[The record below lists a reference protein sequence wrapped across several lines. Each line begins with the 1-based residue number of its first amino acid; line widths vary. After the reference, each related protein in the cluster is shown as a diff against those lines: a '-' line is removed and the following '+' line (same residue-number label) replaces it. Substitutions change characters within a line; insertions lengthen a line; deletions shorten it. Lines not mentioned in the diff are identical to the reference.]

1 MDTVKQI
8 MHEQFKRRS
17 IKYRLFFT
25 GLLLE
30 KYFFKHEHIPDAGK
44 RGVLL
49 RNYYFLMRYLDDIID
64 GDITIPKYES
74 LASRIAYLETKLA
87 YANNLGEPNDNV
99 DMMIKECYQLANEIG
114 FSMTLETQKIIA
126 SLIFDG
132 QRLLSWQDQQE
143 LLITNASELSN
154 HFYDLDIIGTIGGS
168 LKIYQK
174 DEAYL
179 SKIYPLG
186 LASRKYYDLRDFLED
201 FKRGLIN
208 LAQEDLISFNIKE
221 QDLYTVMNLP
231 DNLIKI
237 CKDKGYNHQELINLI
252 PQPILAFLDQGSNY
266 CANQITEYHQ
276 QMAENELPP
285 LNKTTVMA
293 LDNGFEK
300 NINRYLKKIK
310 HNQQKK

>member
-1 MDTVKQI
+1 MDTVNQI
-8 MHEQFKRRS
+8 MREQFKRRS

-30 KYFFKHEHIPDAGK
+30 KYFFKYEQIPDAAK
-44 RGVLL
+44 RGTLL

-64 GDITIPKYES
+64 GDIILSQYES
-74 LASRIAYLETKLA
+74 LASRISYLEAKLA
-87 YANNLGEPNDNV
+87 YAKNLGEPQDNV
-99 DMMIKECYQLANEIG
+99 DNMIKECYQLADEIG
-114 FSMTLETQKIIA
+114 FSMALETQKIIA

-132 QRLLSWQDQQE
+132 KRLFSWQEHQE
-143 LLITNASELSN
+143 LLITKATELSN

-168 LKIYQK
+168 LKIYQE

-179 SKIYPLG
+179 PKLYPLG

-201 FKRGLIN
+201 VKRGLIN
-208 LAQEDLISFNIKE
+208 LSQEDLIGFNIKE
-221 QDLYTVMNLP
+221 QDIYSLMNLP
-231 DNLIKI
+231 NSLIKV
-237 CKDKGYNHQELINLI
+237 CKDKGYNHPELVNLI
-252 PQPILAFLDQGSNY
+252 PQSILDFLDQGSNY